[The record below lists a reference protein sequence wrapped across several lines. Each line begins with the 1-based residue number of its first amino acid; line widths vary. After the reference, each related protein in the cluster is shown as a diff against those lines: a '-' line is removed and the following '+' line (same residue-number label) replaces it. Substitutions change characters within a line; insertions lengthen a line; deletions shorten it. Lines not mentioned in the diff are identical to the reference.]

1 MKIIKNN
8 KIIKAS
14 ILTLILLFS
23 VITVIVPTTSA
34 GTFIS
39 LNSYVD
45 VIWAANET
53 QKPVIP
59 RGEMRQLDLEL
70 RYQVTTGGIAA
81 QMVFMI
87 YQGRQVNIKMEVID
101 TPSWCTANLKSGTL
115 TTTISSFEKELSTV
129 LTLRIEDDA
138 PAYGAGFVKIKATV
152 PKIGVIDGFNQEFTL
167 EFTPAYLPM
176 ISAQLP
182 EGNSNKIGPMD
193 TASFPI
199 EVTNLGNARTR
210 VFFEIEYMPKGWI
223 AVITDDITLDEGQ
236 GSQGTAYLTIKPPKS
251 FGYHYDEESIRVKM
265 TPARAEDI
273 QNRGGS
279 SYVTVIVE
287 SRGFSL
293 LGFEVVLL
301 LIGIIL
307 LGVLIYIFKKKKLQ

>member
-1 MKIIKNN
+1 MKIKKSN

-14 ILTLILLFS
+14 ILIFLLLFG
-23 VITVIVPTTSA
+23 VITVIAPTTSA

-223 AVITDDITLDEGQ
+223 AVITDDITLDESQ

-273 QNRGGS
+273 QNRGES

-307 LGVLIYIFKKKKLQ
+307 IGVLIYIFKKKKFQ